1 MKRLLL
7 VVIFGVLFPLVAVGQ
22 TREVGRFEL
31 EIGGGIALGSGELDD
46 LNLKWD
52 KNNPGYSLHAELRY
66 NFARLPLDIGARFS
80 SSFFNRDLG
89 DIFQNADFKAIN
101 LMGFVDYNL
110 FRKSNISLF
119 IGAGFGYAGL
129 DTSHLGTL
137 DDQRPGLKEFIK
149 DNSEGAFCMMPR
161 IGVEFFHRL
170 RLTAGYL
177 YQGNAATN
185 HFDISLGF
193 VFGGGKR

>member
-1 MKRLLL
+1 MLLL
-7 VVIFGVLFPLVAVGQ
+7 LIPVTGWAQ
-22 TREVGRFEL
+22 QREVGRFEF
-31 EIGGGIALGSGELDD
+31 EIGGGIALGSGKLSD

-52 KNNPGYSLHAELRY
+52 KNNPGYSLHGELRY

-110 FRKSNISLF
+110 FRRSKFSLF
-119 IGAGFGYAGL
+119 LGAGFGYAGL
-129 DTSHLGTL
+129 DTSHLATL

-161 IGVEFFHRL
+161 VGVELFHRL
-170 RLTAGYL
+170 RLTLGYL

-193 VFGGGKR
+193 VFGGGER